1 MAVDVFMPKM
11 SDHMESGEIVE
22 WFVGEGDLV
31 QEGQPIVE
39 IVTDKVTAEIE
50 APASGIL
57 KGIRKGVEKGKH
69 IPVGETIAFIANKG
83 EQVPVLSPFVQV
95 EEQSR
100 EGQAPGVQKGPG
112 IEVNQITDAT
122 PVAVQTARKYGID
135 LGRVERSGPGR
146 KVQKEDVLAYRE
158 QQAVQTMPSRRV
170 KASPAAHRS
179 ARELGVDI
187 SLVPG
192 TGPRSLVRESDVVS
206 FHEHSIAAPGKAH
219 AWEAEWLEL
228 TPIQKA
234 TGERM
239 VLSATTVP
247 QFSLSINAEMEKLLR
262 VRKILMDR
270 VEAGTGRRLS
280 VTTLLIKIAAD
291 ALRRCPRAN
300 AAYERGLIR
309 LFREVNIGVAI
320 GTDEGLLAPVIKKAD
335 LKSVIQINRE
345 MKTFEEKAR
354 TMRFNVE
361 DLEGAHFTISN
372 LGMYGIEHFNAII
385 NPPQSMILAVG
396 KILNV
401 PVGTE
406 KNSIILKKLMNI
418 TLSVDHRCL
427 DGVQGA
433 QFLALIKQS
442 IEKPEMFITEGE
454 NAS

>member
-22 WFVGEGDLV
+22 WLVDEGDLV

-50 APASGIL
+50 APSSGVL
-57 KGIRKGVEKGKH
+57 KGIRMGAEKGMH
-69 IPVGETIAFIANKG
+69 IPVGETIAFIANEG
-83 EQVPVLSPFVQV
+83 EQVPVLLPLMQA

-100 EGQAPGVQKGPG
+100 DMQTPDVQKGP
-112 IEVNQITDAT
+112 ETEEHQIAVAT
-122 PVAVQTARKYGID
+122 PVAVQTAGKYGID
-135 LGRVERSGPGR
+135 LDKVARSVPGR
-146 KVQKEDVLAYRE
+146 KVQKEDVLAYRK
-158 QQAVQTMPSRRV
+158 QQAAQTMPSGRV
-170 KASPAAHRS
+170 KASPAARRS

-192 TGPRSLVRESDVVS
+192 TGPDSLVRESDVVS
-206 FHEHSIAAPGKAH
+206 FREHSIAAPGIAN
-219 AWEAEWLEL
+219 AGEAEWLEL

-247 QFSLSINAEMEKLLR
+247 QFSLSLSAEMENILQ
-262 VRKILMDR
+262 VREKLMDR
-270 VEAGTGRRLS
+270 VEAETGRRLS
-280 VTTLLIKIAAD
+280 VTTLLLKIVAD
-291 ALRRCPRAN
+291 ALRRYPRVN
-300 AAYERGLIR
+300 AAYERGHIK
-309 LFREVNIGVAI
+309 LFKEVNIGIAI
-320 GTDEGLLAPVIKKAD
+320 GTDEGLIAPVVKKAD

-354 TMRFNVE
+354 TMKFNVE

-385 NPPQSMILAVG
+385 NPPQSSILAVG
-396 KILNV
+396 KILKT

-406 KNSIILKKLMNI
+406 NNSIILKKLMNI

-442 IEKPEMFITEGE
+442 IENPEMVITGGE